1 MGPSSSGSV
10 EPSLR
15 SLAQDARLDDARPAV
30 EELLSLCPGF
40 TLQTATE
47 ELRKWNFPAEVIE
60 RYMEGLRKAG
70 VPEEPRE

>member
-1 MGPSSSGSV
+1 
-10 EPSLR
+10 
-15 SLAQDARLDDARPAV
+15 LDDARPAV

-60 RYMEGLRKAG
+60 RYLEGLRRAG